1 MSVALGWTILGVM
14 IVGFAAVVTMV
25 RSDVGR
31 LDTKIEALDTKLGA
45 DIRGLSQEVHTL
57 AERQAQMNGQ
67 LDVVV
72 RQAHTHPVG

>member
-1 MSVALGWTILGVM
+1 M
-14 IVGFAAVVTMV
+14 IVGFIAVVAMV

-31 LDTKIEALDTKLGA
+31 LDTKIDTKIDALT
-45 DIRGLSQEVHTL
+45 QEIHTL
-57 AERQAQMNGQ
+57 AERQAKMNGQ

>member
-25 RSDVGR
+25 RSDIGR
-31 LDTKIEALDTKLGA
+31 LDTKIEALGTKLSA
-45 DIRGLSQEVHTL
+45 DIRGLSQEIHIL
-57 AERQAQMNGQ
+57 AERQAKMNGQ

>member
-25 RSDVGR
+25 RADVGR
-31 LDTKIEALDTKLGA
+31 LDTKIDTKIDALT
-45 DIRGLSQEVHTL
+45 QEVHTL

>member
-1 MSVALGWTILGVM
+1 MSVALGWTILSVM
-14 IVGFAAVVTMV
+14 IVGFIAVVAMV

-31 LDTKIEALDTKLGA
+31 LDTKIDTKIDALT
-45 DIRGLSQEVHTL
+45 QEVHTL